1 MKKLV
6 VIDGKSVFYRGY
18 YAMENLSTA
27 DGTPTGGV
35 YGFASLALE
44 VIKKI
49 NPDYVVVAWDKK
61 GTSTSKRTAIYSE
74 YKAGRKTPPEDFYAQ
89 FPILKELLEALHW
102 PLFECDGY
110 EADDILGTIS
120 VQANSL
126 GIESN
131 LITSDLDMLQLIS
144 ENTKVYAMK
153 KGFSQIEE
161 FNLKYFEEKYRLKQS
176 QFLDLKSLQGDSSDN
191 IPGVPGI
198 GIKTATALLQEFNT
212 LENIYSNLE
221 NIKPSWVKKLAAG
234 KDLAF
239 MSKDLAKIW
248 TDAPVKLNLEDADIT
263 NFDYNKLLDIF
274 KKLEFNSLIL
284 KIPKSMR
291 TGKTNSSSTQ
301 VSLLD
306 KNNTNLSN
314 NFKKIDYESV
324 DIFLEKIAN
333 ENLALDIDNEG
344 KIYIANDKKYTIIN
358 NKEQL
363 KNISEKNKIIFYDAK
378 NIFHQLDNI
387 KMYLEFKNIYEI
399 KQAEFLL
406 NPLIRDK
413 SISSIFINN
422 NNNNNN
428 GFVFDENNIVSRLS
442 AILKIYHNQIIRLN
456 SYPKILDIAENYDF
470 PLISILFEMEKK
482 GVKIDPD
489 FLDKKSK
496 EFSLYLEKLE
506 KDIIQLAGEG
516 FNISSPLQLSKIL
529 FEKLALP
536 TKGIKKTKN
545 GYSTGQKELE
555 KLKDY
560 HPIIA
565 KIEEFREYS
574 KLKNT
579 YIDALPKLADKNN
592 RIHST
597 FNQDITSTGRLS
609 STNPN
614 LQNIPIRSELGRQIR
629 QGFISD
635 NNNVIISAD
644 YSQFELR
651 LAAALSNDTGL
662 INSFKNN
669 EDIHSKTASEMFNI
683 PLDDVSKDQRR
694 AAKVINFGVLYGMS
708 AHRLASELGTNY
720 YEAKHFIDNYF
731 NSRKPIAD
739 FIQKTLLKAEQEGYV
754 ETFYGR
760 QRPTPD
766 IKSSNFIIRET
777 AKRAAAN
784 MPIQG
789 TEADLMK
796 RAMIK
801 IHKKITK
808 TGLGDQI
815 LQIHDS
821 ILIESPKENA
831 TKIVEIL
838 KYEMEN
844 IAPELP
850 INLKVDINI
859 GQNWLDI

>member
-198 GIKTATALLQEFNT
+198 GIKTATVLLQEFNT

-221 NIKPSWVKKLAAG
+221 NIKPSWAKKLAAG

-314 NFKKIDYESV
+314 SFKKIDYESV
-324 DIFLEKIAN
+324 DIFLEKISN

-422 NNNNNN
+422 N

-442 AILKIYHNQIIRLN
+442 AILKIYYNQIVRLN

-496 EFSLYLEKLE
+496 EFSSYLEKLE

-651 LAAALSNDTGL
+651 LAAALSNDISL

-683 PLDDVSKDQRR
+683 PLDEVSKDQRR

-808 TGLGDQI
+808 IGLGDQI

-831 TKIVEIL
+831 AKIAEIL

>member
-89 FPILKELLEALHW
+89 FPILKDLLEALHW

-198 GIKTATALLQEFNT
+198 GIKTATVLLQEFNT

-221 NIKPSWVKKLAAG
+221 NIKPSWAKKLAAG

-284 KIPKSMR
+284 KMPKSMR
-291 TGKTNSSSTQ
+291 TGKINSSSTQ
-301 VSLLD
+301 ASLLD
-306 KNNTNLSN
+306 SNNTNLSN
-314 NFKKIDYESV
+314 SFKKIDYESV
-324 DIFLEKIAN
+324 DIFLEKITN
-333 ENLALDIDNEG
+333 ENLALDLDNEG

-378 NIFHQLDNI
+378 NIFHRLDNI

-422 NNNNNN
+422 N

-442 AILKIYHNQIIRLN
+442 AILKIYHNQIIRFN
-456 SYPKILDIAENYDF
+456 SSPKILDIAENYDF

-489 FLDKKSK
+489 FLNKKSK

-506 KDIIQLAGEG
+506 KDIIQLAGEE

-651 LAAALSNDTGL
+651 LAAALSNDIGL

-683 PLDDVSKDQRR
+683 PLNEVSKDQRR

-821 ILIESPKENA
+821 ILIESPKKNA
-831 TKIVEIL
+831 TKIAEIL

>member
-74 YKAGRKTPPEDFYAQ
+74 YKAGRKAPPEDFYAQ

-221 NIKPSWVKKLAAG
+221 NIKPSWAKKLAVG

-314 NFKKIDYESV
+314 SFKKIDYESA

-333 ENLALDIDNEG
+333 ENLALDIDSEG

-413 SISSIFINN
+413 SIISIFI
-422 NNNNNN
+422 NNN

-442 AILKIYHNQIIRLN
+442 AILKIYYNQIIRLN

-482 GVKIDPD
+482 GVKIDHN

-635 NNNVIISAD
+635 NNNIIISAD

-651 LAAALSNDTGL
+651 LAAALSNDIGL

-683 PLDDVSKDQRR
+683 PLDEVSKDQRR

-808 TGLGDQI
+808 IGLGDQI

-831 TKIVEIL
+831 AKIAEIL

>member
-387 KMYLEFKNIYEI
+387 KIYLEFKNIYEI

-422 NNNNNN
+422 N

-442 AILKIYHNQIIRLN
+442 AILKIYYNQIIRLN

-651 LAAALSNDTGL
+651 LAAALSNDIGL

-683 PLDDVSKDQRR
+683 PLDEVSKDQRR

-739 FIQKTLLKAEQEGYV
+739 FIQKTLLKAEQEGYA

-831 TKIVEIL
+831 AKIAEIL

>member
-74 YKAGRKTPPEDFYAQ
+74 YKSGRKTPPEDFYTQ

-221 NIKPSWVKKLAAG
+221 NIKPSWAKKLAAG

-314 NFKKIDYESV
+314 NFKKMDYESV

-344 KIYIANDKKYTIIN
+344 KIYIANNKKYTIIN

-413 SISSIFINN
+413 SIISIFI
-422 NNNNNN
+422 NNN

-442 AILKIYHNQIIRLN
+442 AILKIYYNQIIRLN

-635 NNNVIISAD
+635 NNNIIISAD

-651 LAAALSNDTGL
+651 LAAALSNDIGL

-683 PLDDVSKDQRR
+683 PLDEVSKDQRR

-831 TKIVEIL
+831 AKIAEIL

>member
-221 NIKPSWVKKLAAG
+221 NIKPSWAKKLAAG

-284 KIPKSMR
+284 KLSKSMR

-422 NNNNNN
+422 N

-489 FLDKKSK
+489 FLNKKSK

>member
-221 NIKPSWVKKLAAG
+221 NIKPSWAKKLAAG

-314 NFKKIDYESV
+314 SLKKIDYESV

-363 KNISEKNKIIFYDAK
+363 KNISEKNKIIFYNAK
-378 NIFHQLDNI
+378 NIFHQLDNV

-422 NNNNNN
+422 N

-442 AILKIYHNQIIRLN
+442 AILKIYHNQIIRLD

-614 LQNIPIRSELGRQIR
+614 LQNVPIRSELGRQIR

-651 LAAALSNDTGL
+651 LAAALSNDIGL

-669 EDIHSKTASEMFNI
+669 EDIHSKTASEMLNI
-683 PLDDVSKDQRR
+683 PLDEVSKDQRR

-831 TKIVEIL
+831 AKIAEIL

>member
-221 NIKPSWVKKLAAG
+221 NIKPSWAKKLAAG

-422 NNNNNN
+422 N

-489 FLDKKSK
+489 FLNKKSK

-859 GQNWLDI
+859 GHNWLDI

>member
-1 MKKLV
+1 
-6 VIDGKSVFYRGY
+6 
-18 YAMENLSTA
+18 MENLSTA

-89 FPILKELLEALHW
+89 FPILKDLLEALHW

-120 VQANSL
+120 VQANLL

-198 GIKTATALLQEFNT
+198 GIKTATVLLQEFNT

-221 NIKPSWVKKLAAG
+221 NIKPSWAKKLAAG

-284 KIPKSMR
+284 KMPKSMR
-291 TGKTNSSSTQ
+291 TGKINSSSTQ
-301 VSLLD
+301 ASLLD
-306 KNNTNLSN
+306 SNNTNLSN
-314 NFKKIDYESV
+314 SFKKIDYESV
-324 DIFLEKIAN
+324 DIFLEKITN

-344 KIYIANDKKYTIIN
+344 KIYIANDKKYTIIT

-378 NIFHQLDNI
+378 NIFHRLDSI

-422 NNNNNN
+422 N

-442 AILKIYHNQIIRLN
+442 AILKIYHNQIIRFN
-456 SYPKILDIAENYDF
+456 SSPKILDIAENYDF

-489 FLDKKSK
+489 FLNKKSK

-506 KDIIQLAGEG
+506 KDIIQLAGEE

-683 PLDDVSKDQRR
+683 PLNEVSKDQRR

-831 TKIVEIL
+831 TKIAEIL

>member
-221 NIKPSWVKKLAAG
+221 NIKPSWAKKLVAG

-291 TGKTNSSSTQ
+291 TGKINSSSTQ
-301 VSLLD
+301 ASLLD
-306 KNNTNLSN
+306 NNTNLSN
-314 NFKKIDYESV
+314 SFKKIDYESV
-324 DIFLEKIAN
+324 NIFLEKITN

-378 NIFHQLDNI
+378 NIFHRLDNI

-422 NNNNNN
+422 N

-442 AILKIYHNQIIRLN
+442 AMLKIYHNQIIRLN
-456 SYPKILDIAENYDF
+456 SYPKILNIAENYDF

-489 FLDKKSK
+489 FLNKKSK

-506 KDIIQLAGEG
+506 KDIIQLAGEE

-651 LAAALSNDTGL
+651 LAAALSNDAGL

-683 PLDDVSKDQRR
+683 PLDEVSKDQRR

-708 AHRLASELGTNY
+708 AHRLANELGTNY

-831 TKIVEIL
+831 TKIAEIL

>member
-89 FPILKELLEALHW
+89 FPILKDLLEALHW

-198 GIKTATALLQEFNT
+198 GIKTATVLLQEFNT

-221 NIKPSWVKKLAAG
+221 NIKPSWAKKLAAG

-284 KIPKSMR
+284 KMPKSMR
-291 TGKTNSSSTQ
+291 TGKINSSSTQ
-301 VSLLD
+301 ASLLD
-306 KNNTNLSN
+306 SNNTNLSN
-314 NFKKIDYESV
+314 SFKKIDYESV
-324 DIFLEKIAN
+324 DIFLEKITN

-344 KIYIANDKKYTIIN
+344 KIYIANDKKYTIIT

-378 NIFHQLDNI
+378 NIFHRLDSI

-422 NNNNNN
+422 N

-442 AILKIYHNQIIRLN
+442 AILKIYHNQIIRFN
-456 SYPKILDIAENYDF
+456 SSPKILDIAENYDF

-489 FLDKKSK
+489 FLNKKSK

-506 KDIIQLAGEG
+506 KDIIQLAGEE

-683 PLDDVSKDQRR
+683 PLNEVSKDQRR

-831 TKIVEIL
+831 TKIAEIL

>member
-27 DGTPTGGV
+27 DGTSTGGV

-61 GTSTSKRTAIYSE
+61 GTSTSKRTTIYSE

-221 NIKPSWVKKLAAG
+221 NIKPSWAKKLVAG

-291 TGKTNSSSTQ
+291 TGKINSSSTQ
-301 VSLLD
+301 ASLLD
-306 KNNTNLSN
+306 NNTNLSN
-314 NFKKIDYESV
+314 SFKKIDYESV
-324 DIFLEKIAN
+324 NIFLEKITN

-378 NIFHQLDNI
+378 NIFHRLDNI

-422 NNNNNN
+422 N

-442 AILKIYHNQIIRLN
+442 AMLKIYHNQIIRLN
-456 SYPKILDIAENYDF
+456 SYPKILNIAENYDF

-489 FLDKKSK
+489 FLNKKSK

-506 KDIIQLAGEG
+506 KDIIQLAGEE

-651 LAAALSNDTGL
+651 LAAALSNDAGL

-683 PLDDVSKDQRR
+683 PLDEVSKDQRR

-708 AHRLASELGTNY
+708 AHRLANELRTNY

-831 TKIVEIL
+831 TKIAEIL

>member
-89 FPILKELLEALHW
+89 FPILRELLEALHW

-221 NIKPSWVKKLAAG
+221 NIKPSWAKKLAAG

-314 NFKKIDYESV
+314 SFKKMDYESV

-344 KIYIANDKKYTIIN
+344 KIYIANNKKYTIIN

-413 SISSIFINN
+413 SIISIFI
-422 NNNNNN
+422 NNN

-442 AILKIYHNQIIRLN
+442 AILKIYYNQIIRLN

-482 GVKIDPD
+482 GVKIDPN

-506 KDIIQLAGEG
+506 KDIIQLVGEG

-635 NNNVIISAD
+635 NNNIIISAD

-651 LAAALSNDTGL
+651 LAAALSNDIGL

-683 PLDDVSKDQRR
+683 PLDEVSKDQRR

-831 TKIVEIL
+831 AKIAEIL

>member
-74 YKAGRKTPPEDFYAQ
+74 YKAGRKTPPEDFYTQ

-221 NIKPSWVKKLAAG
+221 NIKPSWAKKLATG

-314 NFKKIDYESV
+314 SFKKIDYESV

-333 ENLALDIDNEG
+333 ENLALDIDSEG

-399 KQAEFLL
+399 KQTEFLL

-413 SISSIFINN
+413 SISSIFI
-422 NNNNNN
+422 NNN

-482 GVKIDPD
+482 GVKIDPN
-489 FLDKKSK
+489 FLDEKSK

-651 LAAALSNDTGL
+651 LAAALSNDISL

-683 PLDDVSKDQRR
+683 PLDEVSKDQRR

-831 TKIVEIL
+831 AKIAEIL

>member
-74 YKAGRKTPPEDFYAQ
+74 YKSGRKTPPEDFYTQ

-221 NIKPSWVKKLAAG
+221 NIKPSWAKKLAAG

-314 NFKKIDYESV
+314 NFKKMDYESV

-344 KIYIANDKKYTIIN
+344 KIYIANNKKYTIIN

-413 SISSIFINN
+413 SIISIFI
-422 NNNNNN
+422 NNN

-442 AILKIYHNQIIRLN
+442 AILKIYYNQIIRLN

-651 LAAALSNDTGL
+651 LAAALSNDIGL

-683 PLDDVSKDQRR
+683 PLDEVSKDQRR

-831 TKIVEIL
+831 AKIAEIL

>member
-74 YKAGRKTPPEDFYAQ
+74 YKAGRKAPPEDFYAQ

-221 NIKPSWVKKLAAG
+221 NIKPSWAKKLAAG

-314 NFKKIDYESV
+314 SFKKIDYESV

-358 NKEQL
+358 TKEQL

-399 KQAEFLL
+399 KQTEFLL

-413 SISSIFINN
+413 SISSIFI
-422 NNNNNN
+422 NNN

-442 AILKIYHNQIIRLN
+442 AILKIYHNQIIRLT

-651 LAAALSNDTGL
+651 LAAALSNDISL

-683 PLDDVSKDQRR
+683 PLDEVSKDQRR

-831 TKIVEIL
+831 AKIAEIL

>member
-74 YKAGRKTPPEDFYAQ
+74 YKAGRKTPSEDFYAQ

-221 NIKPSWVKKLAAG
+221 NIKPSWAKKLAAG

-314 NFKKIDYESV
+314 SFKKMDYESV

-344 KIYIANDKKYTIIN
+344 KIYIANNKKYTIIN

-413 SISSIFINN
+413 SIISIFI
-422 NNNNNN
+422 NNN

-442 AILKIYHNQIIRLN
+442 AILKIYYNQIIRLN

-651 LAAALSNDTGL
+651 LAAALSNDIGL

-683 PLDDVSKDQRR
+683 PLDEVSKDQRR

-831 TKIVEIL
+831 AKIAEIL

>member
-89 FPILKELLEALHW
+89 FPILKDLLEALHW

-198 GIKTATALLQEFNT
+198 GIKTATVLLQEFNT

-221 NIKPSWVKKLAAG
+221 NIKPSWAKKLAAG

-284 KIPKSMR
+284 KMPKSMR
-291 TGKTNSSSTQ
+291 TGKINSSSTQ
-301 VSLLD
+301 ASLLD
-306 KNNTNLSN
+306 SNNTNLSN
-314 NFKKIDYESV
+314 SFKKIDYESV
-324 DIFLEKIAN
+324 DIFLEKITN

-344 KIYIANDKKYTIIN
+344 KIYIANDKKYTIIT

-378 NIFHQLDNI
+378 NIFHRLDSI

-422 NNNNNN
+422 N

-442 AILKIYHNQIIRLN
+442 AILKIYHNQIIRFN
-456 SYPKILDIAENYDF
+456 SSPKILAIAENYDF

-489 FLDKKSK
+489 FLNKKSK

-506 KDIIQLAGEG
+506 KDIIQLAGEE

-683 PLDDVSKDQRR
+683 PLNEVSKDQRR

-831 TKIVEIL
+831 TKIAEIL

>member
-198 GIKTATALLQEFNT
+198 GIKTATVLLQEFNT

-422 NNNNNN
+422 N

-442 AILKIYHNQIIRLN
+442 AILKIYYNQIVRLN

-496 EFSLYLEKLE
+496 EFSSYLEKLE

-651 LAAALSNDTGL
+651 LAAALSNDISL

-683 PLDDVSKDQRR
+683 PLDEVSKDQRR

-808 TGLGDQI
+808 IGLGDQI

-831 TKIVEIL
+831 AKIAEIL

>member
-221 NIKPSWVKKLAAG
+221 NIKPSWAKKLAAG

-314 NFKKIDYESV
+314 SFKKIDYESV

-333 ENLALDIDNEG
+333 ENLVLDIDNEG

-358 NKEQL
+358 TKEQL

-378 NIFHQLDNI
+378 NIFHQLDNV

-413 SISSIFINN
+413 SISSIFI
-422 NNNNNN
+422 NNN

-470 PLISILFEMEKK
+470 PLISILFEIEKK

-651 LAAALSNDTGL
+651 LAAALSNDISL

-683 PLDDVSKDQRR
+683 PLDEVSKDQRR

-831 TKIVEIL
+831 AKIAEIL

>member
-221 NIKPSWVKKLAAG
+221 NIKPSWAKKLAAG

-314 NFKKIDYESV
+314 SFKKIDYESV

-399 KQAEFLL
+399 KQTEFLL

-413 SISSIFINN
+413 SISSIFI
-422 NNNNNN
+422 NNN

-442 AILKIYHNQIIRLN
+442 AILKIYHNQIIRLT

-635 NNNVIISAD
+635 NNNIIISAD

-651 LAAALSNDTGL
+651 LAAALSNDIGL

-683 PLDDVSKDQRR
+683 PLDEVSKDQRR

-831 TKIVEIL
+831 AKIAEIL

>member
-221 NIKPSWVKKLAAG
+221 NIKPSWAKKLAAG

-422 NNNNNN
+422 N

-489 FLDKKSK
+489 FLNKKSK

-506 KDIIQLAGEG
+506 KDIIQLAREG

>member
-422 NNNNNN
+422 NN

-506 KDIIQLAGEG
+506 KDIIQLTGEG

-850 INLKVDINI
+850 INLKVGINI

>member
-89 FPILKELLEALHW
+89 FPILKDLLEALHW

-198 GIKTATALLQEFNT
+198 GIKTATVLLQEFNT

-221 NIKPSWVKKLAAG
+221 NIKPSWAKKLAAG

-284 KIPKSMR
+284 KMPKSMR
-291 TGKTNSSSTQ
+291 TGKINSSSTQ
-301 VSLLD
+301 ASLLD
-306 KNNTNLSN
+306 SNNTNLSN
-314 NFKKIDYESV
+314 SFKKIDYESV
-324 DIFLEKIAN
+324 DIFLEKITN

-378 NIFHQLDNI
+378 NIFHRLDNI

-422 NNNNNN
+422 N

-442 AILKIYHNQIIRLN
+442 AILKIYHNQIIRFN
-456 SYPKILDIAENYDF
+456 SSPKILDIAENYDF

-489 FLDKKSK
+489 FLNKKSK

-506 KDIIQLAGEG
+506 KDIIQLAGEE

-579 YIDALPKLADKNN
+579 YIDTLPKLADKNN

-651 LAAALSNDTGL
+651 LAAALSNDIGL

-683 PLDDVSKDQRR
+683 PLNEVSKDQRR

-831 TKIVEIL
+831 TKIAEIL

>member
-89 FPILKELLEALHW
+89 FPILKDLLEALHW

-198 GIKTATALLQEFNT
+198 GIKTATVLLQEFNT

-221 NIKPSWVKKLAAG
+221 NIKPSWAKKLAAG

-284 KIPKSMR
+284 KMPKSMR
-291 TGKTNSSSTQ
+291 TGKINSSSTQ
-301 VSLLD
+301 ASLLD
-306 KNNTNLSN
+306 SNNTNLSN
-314 NFKKIDYESV
+314 SFKKIDYESV
-324 DIFLEKIAN
+324 DIFLEKITN

-378 NIFHQLDNI
+378 NIFHRLDSI

-422 NNNNNN
+422 N

-442 AILKIYHNQIIRLN
+442 AILKIYHNQIIRFN
-456 SYPKILDIAENYDF
+456 SSPKILDIAENYDF

>member
-198 GIKTATALLQEFNT
+198 GIKTATVLLQEFNT

-221 NIKPSWVKKLAAG
+221 NIKPSWAKKLAVG

-314 NFKKIDYESV
+314 SFKKIDYESV

-333 ENLALDIDNEG
+333 ENLALDIDSEG

-413 SISSIFINN
+413 SIISIFI
-422 NNNNNN
+422 NNN

-442 AILKIYHNQIIRLN
+442 AILKIYYNQIVRLN

-635 NNNVIISAD
+635 NNNIIISAD

-651 LAAALSNDTGL
+651 LAAALSNDISL

-683 PLDDVSKDQRR
+683 PLDEVSKDQRR

-808 TGLGDQI
+808 IGLGDQI

-831 TKIVEIL
+831 AKIAEIL

>member
-198 GIKTATALLQEFNT
+198 GIKTATVLLQEFNT

-221 NIKPSWVKKLAAG
+221 NIKPSWAKKLAAG

-284 KIPKSMR
+284 KMPKSMR
-291 TGKTNSSSTQ
+291 TGKINSSSTQ
-301 VSLLD
+301 ASLLD
-306 KNNTNLSN
+306 SNNTNLSN
-314 NFKKIDYESV
+314 SFKKIDYESV
-324 DIFLEKIAN
+324 DIFLEKITN

-378 NIFHQLDNI
+378 NIFHRLDNI

-422 NNNNNN
+422 N

-442 AILKIYHNQIIRLN
+442 AILKIYHNQIIRFN
-456 SYPKILDIAENYDF
+456 SSPKILDIAENYDF

-489 FLDKKSK
+489 FLNKKSK

-506 KDIIQLAGEG
+506 KDIIQLAGEE

-683 PLDDVSKDQRR
+683 PLNEVSKDQRR

-831 TKIVEIL
+831 TKIAEIL

>member
-422 NNNNNN
+422 NNN

-651 LAAALSNDTGL
+651 LAAALSNDISL

>member
-89 FPILKELLEALHW
+89 FPILKDLLEALHW

-120 VQANSL
+120 VQANLL

-198 GIKTATALLQEFNT
+198 GIKTATVLLQEFNT

-221 NIKPSWVKKLAAG
+221 NIKPSWAKKLAAG

-284 KIPKSMR
+284 KMPKSMR
-291 TGKTNSSSTQ
+291 TGKINSSSTQ
-301 VSLLD
+301 ASLLD
-306 KNNTNLSN
+306 SNNTNLSN
-314 NFKKIDYESV
+314 SFKKIDYESV
-324 DIFLEKIAN
+324 DIFLEKITN

-344 KIYIANDKKYTIIN
+344 KIYIANDKKYTIIT

-378 NIFHQLDNI
+378 NIFHRLDSI

-422 NNNNNN
+422 N

-442 AILKIYHNQIIRLN
+442 AILKIYHNQIIRFN
-456 SYPKILDIAENYDF
+456 SSPKILDIAENYDF

-489 FLDKKSK
+489 FLNKKSK

-506 KDIIQLAGEG
+506 KDIIQLAGEE

-683 PLDDVSKDQRR
+683 PLNEVSKDQRR

-831 TKIVEIL
+831 TKIAEIL

>member
-413 SISSIFINN
+413 SISSIF
-422 NNNNNN
+422 NNNNN

>member
-89 FPILKELLEALHW
+89 FPILKDLLEALHW

-198 GIKTATALLQEFNT
+198 GIKTATVLLQEFNT

-221 NIKPSWVKKLAAG
+221 NIKPSWAKKLAAG

-284 KIPKSMR
+284 KMPKSMR
-291 TGKTNSSSTQ
+291 TGKINSSSTQ
-301 VSLLD
+301 ASLLD
-306 KNNTNLSN
+306 SNNTNLSN
-314 NFKKIDYESV
+314 SFKKIDYESV
-324 DIFLEKIAN
+324 DIFLEKITN

-344 KIYIANDKKYTIIN
+344 KIYIANDKKYTIIT

-378 NIFHQLDNI
+378 NIFHRLDSI

-422 NNNNNN
+422 N

-442 AILKIYHNQIIRLN
+442 AILKIYHNQIIRFN
-456 SYPKILDIAENYDF
+456 SSPKILDIAENYDF

-489 FLDKKSK
+489 FLNKKSK

-506 KDIIQLAGEG
+506 KDIIQLAGEE

-683 PLDDVSKDQRR
+683 PLNEVSKDQRR

-808 TGLGDQI
+808 TGLGEQI

>member
-422 NNNNNN
+422 N

-651 LAAALSNDTGL
+651 LAAALSNDISL

-683 PLDDVSKDQRR
+683 PLDEVSKDQRR

>member
-74 YKAGRKTPPEDFYAQ
+74 YKAGRKAPPEDFYAQ

-221 NIKPSWVKKLAAG
+221 NIKPSWAKKLAAG

-314 NFKKIDYESV
+314 SFKKIDYESV

-333 ENLALDIDNEG
+333 ENLVLDIDNEG

-358 NKEQL
+358 TKEQL

-378 NIFHQLDNI
+378 NIFHQLDNV

-422 NNNNNN
+422 N

-442 AILKIYHNQIIRLN
+442 AILKIYYNQIVRLN

-496 EFSLYLEKLE
+496 EFSSYLEKLE

-651 LAAALSNDTGL
+651 LAAALSNDISL

-683 PLDDVSKDQRR
+683 PLDEVSKDQRR

-831 TKIVEIL
+831 AKIAEIL